1 MGDAPGNEEDF
12 SNTRILALPQLPET
26 KVVASLWR
34 PKFLQGLLA
43 PILHSEASADFRSKA
58 VALGGPPRNPDRPVT
73 KDKGAT
79 LLPIVPVAEQPVVV
93 STRQLGRWPVK
104 PPRNPRQP
112 RSAARRLLALQ
123 GGYVQP
129 TKPSPRPLSPKAVAE
144 ALYTRDLL
152 GNEPAIWRGDQLDD
166 EMAGREEE
174 LMEFARHRLDCQLA
188 AGRQSREQA
197 ARWRDR
203 QAHKDAL
210 YQVSWML
217 EESLPGRPPSPPALD
232 PTVSRLRFCMKLF
245 QREEEL
251 ILKSDL
257 DANDD
262 ATLDD
267 ILTKDIAPP
276 PSPEHLQAEDDEEDE
291 DASKKKKKKNR
302 LRGSIMSKE
311 VMLRRLAG
319 DFGSLTQISAEEMR
333 AQQLK
338 TGSQQLK
345 NRLRQCKSGLQTGM
359 DVSVGVLEIREEAEE
374 EDEEVEDSHPD
385 EAPHLDD
392 HEPHV
397 EDPLHHPEMKSP
409 TGHSLHHEVVEEHV
423 ESYARKILSKV
434 TFKESEDFFKVFE
447 PYSKDGMI
455 EQADLKLF
463 LADMGLRPRNEFER
477 SALVHVLMKFNDLE
491 YGFQAVINEVI
502 PEVRVCLTELWLP
515 RLVGLYKEADIDKSG
530 VLSIQELERIILR
543 SGFSPGIP
551 KVVEAVL
558 DLMPD
563 SLAMFSNI
571 KGELLLDRN
580 VVDLPHFAVL
590 APLLQERTLSQRLLR
605 ARKISAAEKLDAE
618 TAFLWGACLVDVEF
632 YFLKWAVP
640 DKKERRLPLSALPKV
655 ATQTGLLSRRGPAF
669 RQTLLDLARQN
680 YDRQGAEDPTTSLSP
695 NSQLTLGQVI
705 RILSAIRREECTLAS
720 RIFKKEDKDNTNG
733 LSLRECLRC
742 LHECGVQVINRSES
756 MYIRKLVDEFDLDSS
771 GELELDEFLGLVKFV
786 AQRLKDAHR
795 INAADKAR
803 RLGFSEEE
811 RDRIWEIFLDSDE
824 NLDEQLDEREI
835 YKAVVAFSARDA
847 VVSAEE
853 LEDVLRDLGYLSPVR
868 RLEVTIWDFI
878 SILKCCKER
887 ASRPKIARKLGLESE
902 VVAGLLEMWQS
913 LHPSAI
919 ETVPKKAVIK
929 ALKKLPG
936 KGQELKL
943 ARLKDLTANEQ
954 SDVVSFTHFLQAMS
968 RSQEPTNADKKGPE
982 GEEAERLFTHNVRK
996 LQFGSIEVVH
1006 GVAQSMNKED
1016 AVET

>member
-1 MGDAPGNEEDF
+1 MGYAPGNEEDS
-12 SNTRILALPQLPET
+12 SNNGILALPQLPET

-43 PILHSEASADFRSKA
+43 PVLHSEASADFRSKA

-79 LLPIVPVAEQPVVV
+79 LLPIVPVVEKPVVV

-129 TKPSPRPLSPKAVAE
+129 AKPSPRPLSPNAVAE

-152 GNEPAIWRGDQLDD
+152 GGEPAIWRGDQLDD
-166 EMAGREEE
+166 EIAGREEE
-174 LMEFARHRLDCQLA
+174 VMEFARHRLDCQLA

-203 QAHKDAL
+203 QTHKDAL
-210 YQVSWML
+210 YQITWML

-232 PTVSRLRFCMKLF
+232 PNVSRLRLSRTLF

-276 PSPEHLQAEDDEEDE
+276 PSPAHLGAEDDEEDE
-291 DASKKKKKKNR
+291 DASKKKKRKNR
-302 LRGSIMSKE
+302 LRPSIMSKE

-319 DFGSLTQISAEEMR
+319 DFGSLTQVSAEEMR
-333 AQQLK
+333 
-338 TGSQQLK
+338 SQELK
-345 NRLRQCKSGLQTGM
+345 NRLKHAKTLVKTGM
-359 DVSVGVLEIREEAEE
+359 DGILGLREAEE
-374 EDEEVEDSHPD
+374 EDQEVEELEKSPDSHPD

-392 HEPHV
+392 HEQHV
-397 EDPLHHPEMKSP
+397 EDPLHHLEIKSP
-409 TGHSLHHEVVEEHV
+409 ACHALHHEVVEEHV
-423 ESYARKILSKV
+423 KSYARKILSKV

-455 EQADLKLF
+455 EQADLKPF

-491 YGFQAVINEVI
+491 YGFQAVLNEVI
-502 PEVRVCLTELWLP
+502 PEVRVCLTELWIP

-563 SLAMFSNI
+563 SLPMFSNV

-605 ARKISAAEKLDAE
+605 ARKISAAENLDAE
-618 TAFLWGACLVDVEF
+618 TARLWGACLVDVEF
-632 YFLKWAVP
+632 YFLKWAVL

-655 ATQTGLLSRRGPAF
+655 AMQTGLLSRRGPAF

-680 YDRQGAEDPTTSLSP
+680 YVGQGAEGPTTSLSP

-742 LHECGVQVINRSES
+742 LHGCGVQVINRSES

-771 GELELDEFLGLVKFV
+771 GELELDEFLELVKFV

-795 INAADKAR
+795 INAADKAH

-835 YKAVVAFSARDA
+835 YTAVVAFFARDA

-853 LEDVLRDLGYLSPVR
+853 LENVLRDLGYMSPVR

-887 ASRPKIARKLGLESE
+887 ASRPKIARKLGLESD
-902 VVAGLLEMWQS
+902 VVAGFIEMWQS

-919 ETVPKKAVIK
+919 DTVPKKAVIK

-968 RSQEPTNADKKGPE
+968 RSQEPTNADKTGPE

-996 LQFGSIEVVH
+996 LHFGSIEVVH
-1006 GVAQSMNKED
+1006 GVAQNMKKED